1 MRGRAL
7 AAIANGKA
15 EMVHHFASFF
25 LTIQVNNDDG
35 AVDDHLPAHRATQPF
50 RQAPPLH
57 PMVALPPWMNML
69 ARRCV
74 SGPPTP
80 PTAPT
85 RSSTTMEEMG
95 GFSPIIAL
103 LVNLHTPSSSSRPAP
118 DRIRLS
124 ATGFAGNKTTGGWFI
139 PKFAISQHDEI
150 IAISAQMA
158 LDGPTSSKATRQ
170 HQCEPKQQS
179 TGL

>member
-1 MRGRAL
+1 MDEYTGSPPGLGATKTSHG
-7 AAIANGKA
+7 ADT
-15 EMVHHFASFF
+15 VFD
-25 LTIQVNNDDG
+25 DDG
-35 AVDDHLPAHRATQPF
+35 GNGWIF
-50 RQAPPLH
+50 
-57 PMVALPPWMNML
+57 
-69 ARRCV
+69 
-74 SGPPTP
+74 
-80 PTAPT
+80 
-85 RSSTTMEEMG
+85 G
-95 GFSPIIAL
+95 GFSPILAL
-103 LVNLHTPSSSSRPAP
+103 LVNLHTPSSSSRPEP